1 MGKMNDEVRVR
12 VRCGSDV
19 TGDVKRG
26 AGPSRAVS
34 GTRVRSP
41 ENMHPSGIR
50 RVTARRVAHLLLRSG
65 GLSRVELARQTGLSV
80 AAIGKIVDALVSAG
94 VVEKIVSESARP
106 GPTLGRPA
114 AYFGLARS
122 RPRHVVVELGVSR
135 TQLAALP
142 IAGPVG
148 DIQTAR
154 FRTTTDLAVFERR
167 LRRAV
172 EMLEIDD
179 PLAVLVSVP
188 GVVDEFEKRVL
199 YSPNLHWTEGAQL
212 FDVIARAIPSRLV
225 VVQEIRALALGYL
238 VRSDPHDSYLLV
250 DTGDGVGGALVVDG
264 RLQTGPLPLSA
275 EIGHTPIPGNRRRC
289 GCGGVGCL
297 ETLLGRRGLL
307 RTARRHTTQDVRTW
321 AQLVGELAGMEPPV
335 WLHGTL
341 SNAANII
348 AGALNTAGV
357 AKVVLVGDLLEL
369 GTGVLEYMTAGV
381 NAHALWGRFGNIRVE
396 AAPRQRLLGL
406 ALAALDRVVLA
417 PTPTE
422 GPLAQDAQEM
432 GA

>member
-1 MGKMNDEVRVR
+1 MGETNDKITIRLR
-12 VRCGSDV
+12 
-19 TGDVKRG
+19 RG
-26 AGPSRAVS
+26 ADLAGDSERAGAPSRLAP
-34 GTRVRSP
+34 GTRTRSFKSS
-41 ENMHPSGIR
+41 HPSGLR
-50 RVTARRVAHLLLRSG
+50 RVTERQVVHLLLRSSS
-65 GLSRVELARQTGLSV
+65 LARAELARQTGLSV
-80 AAIGKIVDALVSAG
+80 ATIGKVVENLVSAG
-94 VVEKIVSESARP
+94 VVEKIVSETAKP

-114 AYFGLARS
+114 EYYGLARS
-122 RPRHVVVELGVSR
+122 RRRHVVVELGVHK

-148 DIQTAR
+148 DIQTAQ
-154 FRTTTDLAVFERR
+154 FRTTADLGVFERR
-167 LRRAV
+167 LKTAV
-172 EMLEIDD
+172 GMLDIDD
-179 PLAVLVSVP
+179 PLAVLISVP
-188 GVVDEFEKRVL
+188 GVVDELEKRVL
-199 YSPNLHWTEGAQL
+199 YSPNLHWTEGTHL

-250 DTGDGVGGALVVDG
+250 DSGDGVGGALVIDG

-275 EIGHTPIPGNRRRC
+275 EIGHTPIRGNRRTC

-307 RTARRHTTQDVRTW
+307 RTARRHTKRDVRTW
-321 AQLVGELAGMEPPV
+321 AQLVSELAGRKLPE

-341 SNAANII
+341 SDAAHVI

-357 AKVVLVGDLLEL
+357 SKVVLVGDLLEF
-369 GTGVLEYMTAGV
+369 GPGVLECVAEGI

-406 ALAALDRVVLA
+406 ARAALDRVVLA
-417 PTPTE
+417 PTSAE
-422 GPLAQDAQEM
+422 ASVGQRARDI